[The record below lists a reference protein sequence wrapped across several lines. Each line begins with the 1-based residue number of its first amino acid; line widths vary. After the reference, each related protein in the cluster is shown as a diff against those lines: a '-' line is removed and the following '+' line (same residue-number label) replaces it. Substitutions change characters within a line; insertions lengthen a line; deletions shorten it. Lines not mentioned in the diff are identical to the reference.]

1 MKNTFKK
8 ITSMG
13 LAALM
18 AATLCVNASAESLNY
33 TANANVM
40 AMPYSVSAK
49 ASSFTNTFTP
59 RTKLY
64 PNTGKYVDSAHY
76 IYNLKYKKAKA
87 TPYFTITI
95 PANSGSG
102 TITVEYDL
110 VHQGQVKYKEAKKIA
125 FKNSS
130 SKQTYYLSKTTSPC
144 FAVYGSKNTDTYV
157 RFKAAS
163 TNSKINKTAISASL
177 DVKYY

>member
-76 IYNLKYKKAKA
+76 IYNLKYKNAKA

-110 VHQGQVKYKEAKKIA
+110 VHQGQVKYKVFKKLS

-130 SKQTYYLSKTTSPC
+130 YKQVVPLPKKASERFTVS
-144 FAVYGSKNTDTYV
+144 GSKNTDTYV
-157 RFKAAS
+157 RFKATS
-163 TNSKINKTAISASL
+163 TNSKINKTAITASL

>member
-102 TITVEYDL
+102 TITVEYNL

-130 SKQTYYLSKTTSPC
+130 SKQFLYLTKNESKQLNVS
-144 FAVYGSKNTDTYV
+144 GSKNTDTYV
-157 RFKAAS
+157 RFKATS